1 MDDWSMDE
9 LVKAARSLS
18 DPTRVRVLHLLMQ
31 RECCVCEVM
40 DVLGISQANASR
52 YCSSLKEAGFLKM
65 QKHGRWKRYSV
76 DLESCSAPMRDL
88 LEAVRKSAE
97 DDVVALDD
105 RRRLKSARRRSGLV
119 ENDSSSQPQALA
131 RNAN

>member
-1 MDDWSMDE
+1 MDE

-18 DPTRVRVLHLLMQ
+18 DPTRVRVLNLLMQ

-52 YCSSLKEAGFLKM
+52 YCTSLKEAGFLRM
-65 QKHGRWKRYSV
+65 QKHGRWKHYSV
-76 DLESCSAPMRDL
+76 DLENCSAPMRDL

-97 DDVVALDD
+97 GDVVALDD
-105 RRRLKSARRRSGLV
+105 RRRLKSARRRSEPA
-119 ENDSSSQPQALA
+119 ENDSSSPPQTFVPS
-131 RNAN
+131 AN